1 MSKLNKLTL
10 IAIVC
15 ANTGPDGKDGLVDQ
29 MLHKDDAGHFHVLDM
44 PDGTH
49 STIKLVF
56 AATDKAN
63 RKGRLLVMCL
73 QAIRTTMRF
82 DILDARTLNELCY
95 NVKTKFGSGVIN
107 NDIKEAW
114 NAARL
119 ILKLPPI
126 VFDCTITSKHIVS
139 WEVKS
144 NMKEA

>member
-1 MSKLNKLTL
+1 
-10 IAIVC
+10 
-15 ANTGPDGKDGLVDQ
+15 
-29 MLHKDDAGHFHVLDM
+29 M

-63 RKGRLLVMCL
+63 RKGCLLVMCL

-82 DILDARTLNELCY
+82 DIFDARTLNELCY

-114 NAARL
+114 NAACL

-139 WEVKS
+139 WEVKY
-144 NMKEA
+144 NVKEA